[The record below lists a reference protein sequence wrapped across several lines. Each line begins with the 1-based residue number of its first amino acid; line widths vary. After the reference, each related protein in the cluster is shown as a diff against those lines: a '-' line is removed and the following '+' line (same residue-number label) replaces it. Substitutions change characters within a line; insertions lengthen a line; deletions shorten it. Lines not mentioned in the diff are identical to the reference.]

1 MADKD
6 DESKDNSK
14 GNAKDESKERA
25 KDDPEAG
32 AASDGGGDGG
42 SNDEGSGRSN
52 GRPRARELVEGAR
65 DELVAITGRP
75 AYGVSGLTA
84 TDDGWM
90 VRVDLVEL
98 ERIPPSTS
106 VLASYEVELDGDG
119 NLVGYERT
127 RRFHL
132 SQTDG

>member
-1 MADKD
+1 MGKSDED
-6 DESKDNSK
+6 DERGGSSGSDDS
-14 GNAKDESKERA
+14 GDSGGRESRA
-25 KDDPEAG
+25 N
-32 AASDGGGDGG
+32 GDG
-42 SNDEGSGRSN
+42 RRN
-52 GRPRARELVEGAR
+52 GRIPARELVEAAR
-65 DELVAITGRP
+65 AELVAITGRP
-75 AYGVSGLTA
+75 AYGVSGLTQ

-132 SQTDG
+132 SQTDE